1 VPVILL
7 ALLGVALSGIVEK
20 LQKKLAP
27 WKESERA
34 L

>member
-1 VPVILL
+1 LL
-7 ALLGVALSGIVEK
+7 SLLGVFLSGAVEK
-20 LQKKLAP
+20 LQKRLAP